1 MLDLTLGF
9 SSDGFCGLHG
19 QLFFENDDN
28 VFLKISIIV
37 FRKSSF
43 LISTMWWCSI
53 LTQFLKIGAYMLILN
68 WFDLKVSLLIKCT
81 TMQHY
86 PKATIATENI
96 ESKIDI
102 HLWT

>member
-9 SSDGFCGLHG
+9 SSDGFCDLHG

-43 LISTMWWCSI
+43 LII
-53 LTQFLKIGAYMLILN
+53 
-68 WFDLKVSLLIKCT
+68 
-81 TMQHY
+81 
-86 PKATIATENI
+86 TI
-96 ESKIDI
+96 
-102 HLWT
+102 